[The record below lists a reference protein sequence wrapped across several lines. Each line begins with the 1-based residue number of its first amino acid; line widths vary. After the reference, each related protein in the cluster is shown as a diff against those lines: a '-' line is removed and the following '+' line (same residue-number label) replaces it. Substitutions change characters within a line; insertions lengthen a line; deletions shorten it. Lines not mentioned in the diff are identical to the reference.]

1 MGEGS
6 LSKWAC
12 LPLLTS
18 CLEGVGTMVV
28 KAEGGV
34 EEAAL
39 PRPGVVGPLAL
50 LELLLLESLDSD
62 NELLEL
68 LSEDEDRL
76 WHCFSL
82 FAFLLR
88 L

>member
-1 MGEGS
+1 MGEVS

-18 CLEGVGTMVV
+18 CLEGRDMVV

-39 PRPGVVGPLAL
+39 PRPGVVGPLAS
-50 LELLLLESLDSD
+50 LELLLTCVGVAGLRQRAGFSPKMRIGD
-62 NELLEL
+62 ELA
-68 LSEDEDRL
+68 S
-76 WHCFSL
+76 
-82 FAFLLR
+82 LLR
-88 L
+88 